1 MTASSLAAQ
10 MSCCA
15 SGRTSAQFMTAYHM
29 EGCAGFRSRPTKSM
43 PTRTQETTVASFR
56 CRSQGMGEAVR
67 AGIAATACS
76 VLILAIVF
84 LAIYALPVSIG

>member
-1 MTASSLAAQ
+1 
-10 MSCCA
+10 
-15 SGRTSAQFMTAYHM
+15 
-29 EGCAGFRSRPTKSM
+29 
-43 PTRTQETTVASFR
+43 
-56 CRSQGMGEAVR
+56 MGEAVR